1 MVIDHVRRR
10 ADQRRIVWTLAVL
23 EAVALGGMLLP
34 GGLLVALWVSLLG
47 FIMGG
52 TFGLALTLLVLR
64 APDTES
70 ASQLSGMSQSVGYF
84 VAAIGPPVF
93 GYLHDLTAGW
103 TVPLLLLGGVL
114 VGKVLSGLP
123 AGRRGLIATAARV
136 R

>member
-1 MVIDHVRRR
+1 MGKPGFR
-10 ADQRRIVWTLAVL
+10 T
-23 EAVALGGMLLP
+23 ESVALGGMLLP

-93 GYLHDLTAGW
+93 GYLHDT
-103 TVPLLLLGGVL
+103 
-114 VGKVLSGLP
+114 
-123 AGRRGLIATAARV
+123 
-136 R
+136 

>member
-1 MVIDHVRRR
+1 MAGKSGQNGGHF
-10 ADQRRIVWTLAVL
+10 VWTLAVL

-114 VGKVLSGLP
+114 AGKVLSGLP
-123 AGRRGLIATAARV
+123 AGRQGLIATAARV

>member
-1 MVIDHVRRR
+1 MAGKSGQNGGHF
-10 ADQRRIVWTLAVL
+10 VWTLAVL

-93 GYLHDLTAGW
+93 GYQDVGVGAVGTRI
-103 TVPLLLLGGVL
+103 GG
-114 VGKVLSGLP
+114 LS
-123 AGRRGLIATAARV
+123 R
-136 R
+136 